1 MNTQNVRFFRFALIA
16 AAVLI
21 ASAGALTA
29 GPLTPPAGP
38 VTSTNKTLQE
48 VEPRIAINSVNTP
61 GDANSAFVISQSGSY
76 YFAGNLTGQS
86 AKHGIRLNAPNIT
99 IDLNGFSLIGVAG
112 SFNAF
117 TAGGALS
124 SNVTVRNGI
133 VRSWGNGGVHL
144 VDQVGSKSI
153 VQNIHAIGNGW
164 DGINVGQDSTVEN
177 CIAEGNGQNGFRVAS
192 GGVVRGCVAKSNA
205 QAGFRLGIASR
216 ATDCVANNNA
226 LQGIDASTNCVLSGI
241 TAYTNGGAGIDMG
254 ASSVLTASA
263 SNQNTGNGITTSFG
277 CVVRDCTATNN
288 IGNGIAVGDGSRVES
303 CVSRN
308 NTGNGISAASGCSII
323 NNTCTLNGFGVAN
336 GAGILATGGDNRIE
350 GNNSVGADRGID
362 VDGAGNIIIRNTCSG
377 NATNWTIV
385 ANNYYGPI
393 IDRVGVG
400 AAAVSG
406 NSAPDSIGSTH
417 PNANFSY

>member
-144 VDQVGSKSI
+144 VDQVGSRSI

-177 CIAEGNGQNGFRVAS
+177 CISEGNGQNGIRVAS
-192 GGVVRGCVAKSNA
+192 GSVVRGCIAKSNA
-205 QAGFRLGIASR
+205 EAGFRLGIASR
-216 ATDCVANNNA
+216 ATDCVANNNN
-226 LQGIDASTNCVLSGI
+226 LQGIDASFNCVLSGI
-241 TAYTNGGAGIDMG
+241 TAYTNTGAGIDIG
-254 ASSVLTASA
+254 AGSVLTASA
-263 SNQNTGNGITTSFG
+263 SYLNSGNGITASTG
-277 CVVRDCTATNN
+277 CVVRDCSATNN
-288 IGNGIAVGDGSRVES
+288 TGNGIIVGSGSRVES
-303 CVSRN
+303 CLTRSN
-308 NTGNGISAASGCSII
+308 GSSGISAASGCSII
-323 NNTCTLNGFGVAN
+323 NNTCTNN
-336 GAGILATGGDNRIE
+336 GAGVAVGAGIVITGSDNRIE
-350 GNNSVGADRGID
+350 GNNCVTQDIGID
-362 VDGAGNIIIRNTCSG
+362 VSAGGNIIIRNTCAG
-377 NATNWTIV
+377 NATNWTIA

-393 IDRVGVG
+393 INRVG
-400 AAAVSG
+400 AATAAVTG
-406 NSAPDSIGSTH
+406 NSAVSTLSSTDA
-417 PNANFSY
+417 NANFSY